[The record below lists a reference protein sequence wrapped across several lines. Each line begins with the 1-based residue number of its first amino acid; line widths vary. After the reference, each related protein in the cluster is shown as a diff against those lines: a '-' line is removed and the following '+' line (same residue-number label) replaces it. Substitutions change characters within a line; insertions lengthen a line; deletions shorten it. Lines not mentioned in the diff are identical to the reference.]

1 MEIILILLLLVL
13 ISAVLFLVYKQL
25 KSPKPDL
32 SKDVEAT
39 LNQIFPE
46 VLKNAN
52 EQLVLMANQKLDA
65 EKKEINTDLSNKKEA
80 IEKLVNQ
87 VLQELEKNNNKLESA
102 ELERVKTFSA
112 MKQEMENQRRL
123 TEQLSVTTEG
133 LKKVLSN
140 NQLRGQFGE
149 QIAEDLLKMS
159 GFVKG
164 TDYDFNKEQVGSQT
178 RPDFTI
184 FMPDGT
190 RINVDAKFP
199 YSNLVRYIETED
211 ADSKTKFLSAFT
223 TDIKA
228 KIKQVTTRDYINPED
243 KTVDFV
249 ILFIPN
255 EMIFSFIYDKLN
267 DVWLEAMKNKVIM
280 AGPFSFTAILRM
292 VRQAYTNFVYQEN
305 THKIIGYINAFEKEF
320 IKYNEEFQKI
330 GKKINELGNQ
340 YQLVDNTRTKQ
351 LTRIVEKIKMEDSEV
366 EKVTISVEE
375 NSSNQTLF

>member
-1 MEIILILLLLVL
+1 MEFIIIALLFVL
-13 ISAVLFLVYKQL
+13 IVAVIFLIYRQSKITQ
-25 KSPKPDL
+25 PDL
-32 SKDVEAT
+32 SKDVEAK

-65 EKKEINTDLSNKKEA
+65 EKKEISSDLTNKKEA
-80 IEKLVNQ
+80 IEKLVTQ
-87 VLQELEKNNNKLESA
+87 VLQELDKNNTKLESA
-102 ELERVKTFSA
+102 EMERIKTFSM

-133 LKKVLSN
+133 LKNVLSN

-164 TDYDFNKEQVGSQT
+164 TDYDFNKEQAGSQT
-178 RPDFTI
+178 RPDFTV

-199 YSNLVRYIETED
+199 YSNLVRYIETD
-211 ADSKTKFLSAFT
+211 DKDSKDKYLSAFAS
-223 TDIKA
+223 DIKA
-228 KIKQVTTRDYINPED
+228 KVKQVTTRDYINPED

-267 DVWLEAMKNKVIM
+267 DVWLEAMRNKVIM

-292 VRQAYTNFVYQEN
+292 VRQAYTNFRYQEN
-305 THKIIGYINAFEKEF
+305 THKIIGYINTFEKEF
-320 IKYNEEFQKI
+320 VKYNEEFQKI

-340 YQLVDNTRTKQ
+340 YQQVDNTRTKQ
-351 LTRIVEKIKMEDSEV
+351 LSRIVDKIKMEDTEV
-366 EKVTISVEE
+366 ETKAINED
-375 NSSNQTLF
+375 QTLF